1 MWHAGQMPP
10 LICGRAEVREEVR
23 ELLLGSSVFVW
34 VFFFLQGSLSLSQS
48 LRGPMNSCWSSILEC
63 FGAQNPRVFAGFR
76 RGKVTVLKRMTG
88 MLSGRNITRVND

>member
-34 VFFFLQGSLSLSQS
+34 VFFFLQGSLSLSLSVSQGAYEQ
-48 LRGPMNSCWSSILEC
+48 LLELD
-63 FGAQNPRVFAGFR
+63 F
-76 RGKVTVLKRMTG
+76 G
-88 MLSGRNITRVND
+88 MLWSTESPSFCRF